1 MNALDRLEEK
11 IKTFK
16 DSYDKLIEENIA
28 LKTNLENA
36 QLELLKKEDQI
47 ESVIQKVEAL
57 LSQV

>member
-11 IKTFK
+11 IQNFK
-16 DSYDKLIEENIA
+16 NSYDNLKEENIV

-47 ESVIQKVEAL
+47 EAVIQKVEAL